1 MNKIWI
7 LEETDV
13 ILEDN
18 FDEFITGK
26 RCYLSREKALDFM
39 NNFSIKLLY
48 DEESD
53 LKDTTVK
60 IIRESVYNKENGQVD
75 QWGISF
81 YDPIYKEEYT
91 THVRL
96 TDFNIEE

>member
-13 ILEDN
+13 ILGDN

-26 RCYLSREKALDFM
+26 RCYSSREKALNFM
-39 NNFSIKLLY
+39 ENFSIKLLY

-60 IIRESVYNKENGQVD
+60 IIRQSVYNKENGSVD
-75 QWGISF
+75 QWKISF
-81 YDPIYKEEYT
+81 YDSIEKEEYT
-91 THVRL
+91 TYVRL